1 MQCTLYVDLVAQWC
15 AGAGWLVMADIN
27 SNLRA
32 EHVWAVVQDGLIPA
46 TCCHQN
52 KWSWFSIK
60 TPAQDCPAINRS
72 IAMWQ
77 HGNRSGGLV
86 WHSTLTLSGSSDCYG
101 CRMGQA
107 NSINTYRS
115 YSILYY
121 DNIITINYDTWAWS
135 CNAESFTSHSDKAG
149 RRKAA
154 SLLRITPGLCH
165 AEPLQDLG
173 NLERGW
179 SESSPRTA
187 VDSVI
192 VSLPLFPCP
201 QFRLCEDYT
210 MSIAGPHFFS
220 TGMLWSLWMRAILR
234 RLSWALLFRGPLAIG
249 TTPSRTKKISWSNQ
263 ARAGF
268 FVCFRVSVCS
278 RGPRLSN
285 TLTQTDWGCW
295 RCVLLL
301 ASSQCITSTVG
312 FGMYHARIKSRHTQ
326 RSSQIGRIDN
336 LREIWDGPSA
346 HFNVQSYRL
355 FASAYSSM
363 SEIWFTYIYI
373 FLYIHICTE
382 ITIRWIRSVK
392 QWLKLS
398 VTLQT
403 NSALWSFRPTRGL
416 APKLD

>member
-1 MQCTLYVDLVAQWC
+1 MVLSHPVNGKGKFMLTFDDFWDPLSTPGWHLQECERSDSMPFLESRVSFDCAKILCLKAAQVVQCRHHMASLVTSLICCMQCTLYVDLVAQWC

-201 QFRLCEDYT
+201 QFRLCEAYT

-301 ASSQCITSTVG
+301 MQPV
-312 FGMYHARIKSRHTQ
+312 
-326 RSSQIGRIDN
+326 
-336 LREIWDGPSA
+336 P
-346 HFNVQSYRL
+346 NV
-355 FASAYSSM
+355 
-363 SEIWFTYIYI
+363 
-373 FLYIHICTE
+373 
-382 ITIRWIRSVK
+382 
-392 QWLKLS
+392 
-398 VTLQT
+398 LQV
-403 NSALWSFRPTRGL
+403 L
-416 APKLD
+416 

>member
-1 MQCTLYVDLVAQWC
+1 MVLSHPVNGKGKFMLTFDDFWDPLSTPCWHLQECERSDSMPFLESRVSFDCAKILCLKAAQVVQCRHHMASLVTSLICCMQCTLYVDLVAQWC

-301 ASSQCITSTVG
+301 MQPV
-312 FGMYHARIKSRHTQ
+312 
-326 RSSQIGRIDN
+326 
-336 LREIWDGPSA
+336 P
-346 HFNVQSYRL
+346 NV
-355 FASAYSSM
+355 
-363 SEIWFTYIYI
+363 
-373 FLYIHICTE
+373 
-382 ITIRWIRSVK
+382 
-392 QWLKLS
+392 
-398 VTLQT
+398 LQV
-403 NSALWSFRPTRGL
+403 L
-416 APKLD
+416 